1 MYRLA
6 SGQMPKRLRLGGDI
20 VKHRQMIALAV
31 VAWSSLFAGATLM
44 AQNAAIP
51 PGPPTKTEP
60 LPAPPM
66 PMGYGPNGKP
76 LYFFMVFSDPTAGQE
91 EEFNAWY
98 DRIHAPV
105 VIEGGDFVWAQRFV
119 MAPPDVT
126 FGGGNP
132 TKSRYLVIFAAET
145 DNIKKTLDDAKRR
158 LALPRNTRSS
168 ALDYSTLSGLNF
180 QAVGPLITQ
189 KYAKELLAA
198 EEKAGRLPAM
208 DAPIPPGYR
217 GVGAGR
223 NDGGPPGSSPGAGA
237 APGPAP
243 SGPP

>member
-1 MYRLA
+1 MRQRL
-6 SGQMPKRLRLGGDI
+6 I
-20 VKHRQMIALAV
+20 IALAV
-31 VAWSSLFAGATLM
+31 MACGSVIASATLM
-44 AQNAAIP
+44 AQTAPLPAA
-51 PGPPTKTEP
+51 PPTKTAP
-60 LPAPPM
+60 LPAPPT

-76 LYFFMVFSDPTAGQE
+76 LYFFMVFSDPTPGQE
-91 EEFNAWY
+91 EEFNNWY

-119 MAPPDVT
+119 MTPPDVT

-145 DNIKKTLDDAKRR
+145 DNIKKTLDDVKRR

-168 ALDYSTLSGLNF
+168 ALDYGTLSGLNW

-189 KYAKELLAA
+189 KQAKKLLAA

-208 DAPIPPGYR
+208 DAPIPPGFR

-237 APGPAP
+237 APVPATGG
-243 SGPP
+243 SR

>member
-1 MYRLA
+1 M
-6 SGQMPKRLRLGGDI
+6 
-20 VKHRQMIALAV
+20 KHRQFIALAV
-31 VAWSSLFAGATLM
+31 VACGTLVACATLM
-44 AQNAAIP
+44 AQNAPIP
-51 PGPPTKTEP
+51 PGPPTSTAP
-60 LPAPPM
+60 LPAPAI

-76 LYFFMVFSDPTAGQE
+76 LYFFMVFSDPTPGQE
-91 EEFNAWY
+91 EEFNNWY

-119 MAPPDVT
+119 MTSPDVT

-132 TKSRYLVIFAAET
+132 TKSRYLVIFAAESS
-145 DNIKKTLDDAKRR
+145 DIKKTLDDAKRR

-168 ALDYSTLSGLNF
+168 ALDYSTLSGLNW

-198 EEKAGRLPAM
+198 EEKAGRLPAK
-208 DAPIPPGYR
+208 DAPIPPGFR

-223 NDGGPPGSSPGAGA
+223 GGGPPGAGPGPGAGA
-237 APGPAP
+237 APSPATG
-243 SGPP
+243 GPP